1 MKLPEEIPN
10 SAATTPPVEQST
22 DEPEVTLTRQ
32 HVRGYSKLHS
42 KEGRD
47 MVAEEVRGLRADYF
61 SRIRQL
67 EDSLA
72 LVSSQLAEKKANYAE
87 VGAAIPELEREL
99 AALEGSSLNSFLSL
113 LNLNRKER
121 SLKRE
126 AILQEGTF
134 KELEISTG
142 RLTETL
148 EALKRERDSRT
159 ELEQA
164 KDRVKGFYAEQKAE
178 LKTEVLKL
186 FVEQAKIRD
195 INRISQEHDVMF
207 VHGIHPK
214 FVPKQN
220 SLMHNQADWQTKLKV
235 TLAFA
240 PTVSSSTL
248 SDGDGP
254 DAMWARMGVILNGGQ
269 AESASR
275 DDNATQARGFEK
287 RSESQTKMTD
297 YEIQSAISGRYM
309 RGAKRYNEFSV
320 ATPKIAG
327 FYFSREETK
336 NSPPDLVPLSEIT
349 ETCTALR
356 LPLYEIVKGQPYR
369 THVDEKTGEIIRGEP
384 VQKGDLV
391 KSSWKISEIERS
403 QIIEEL
409 LDTSPFKII
418 PEEGENLDARAH
430 GVETYLNL
438 NLKKLPQK
446 KLAGVKST
454 TTSGIY
460 TYSIDSTVNALTR
473 SCDVPFRKKELTNE
487 ERLAWQIHDDLP
499 RNLYRRNMDEWHPN
513 SSTYITERL
522 SINTS
527 SYFNTETYLQALD
540 KEVSVFLELKGQFS
554 LFSSLTAE
562 KKEQKKEWLGKQLA
576 FHLRGFG
583 ETAAEFGE
591 TKLAEKAKSIAD
603 RLGTEN
609 EYQDVLKRR
618 INTRGF
624 FRLTKEDIKYLQEGT
639 VIEV

>member
-1 MKLPEEIPN
+1 MKLPQEIPN

-42 KEGRD
+42 KEERD
-47 MVAEEVRGLRADYF
+47 MVAEEVRGLRTDYF

-72 LVSSQLAEKKANYAE
+72 LVSSQLAEKKAKYAE

-384 VQKGDLV
+384 VQKEDLV

-409 LDTSPFKII
+409 VDASPFKIV
-418 PEEGENLDARAH
+418 PQEGDYMDARAQ
-430 GVETYLNL
+430 GVEKYLNL
-438 NLKKLPQK
+438 EFEKLPK
-446 KLAGVKST
+446 EKLAEVKST

-460 TYSIDSTVNALTR
+460 TYRVDSSGKDLER
-473 SCDVPFRKKELTNE
+473 SCVVPFREKELTKE
-487 ERLAWQIHDDLP
+487 ERWQWNVFDDLP
-499 RNLYRRNMDEWHPN
+499 RALNRRAMDKWNQTHRV
-513 SSTYITERL
+513 SITSRWIIETL
-522 SINTS
+522 E
-527 SYFNTETYLQALD
+527 YFDAETFLQALSH
-540 KEVSVFLELKGQFS
+540 EVSRFVSLKGQFEM
-554 LFSSLTAE
+554 LAGRE
-562 KKEQKKEWLGKQLA
+562 VGKKQHLGNQLA
-576 FHLRGFG
+576 FFLHGFG
-583 ETAAEFGE
+583 EAARQFGE
-591 TKLAEKAKSIAD
+591 VKIAEKARLIAD
-603 RLGTEN
+603 RLTGES
-609 EYQDVLKRR
+609 EYQEVLKKR
-618 INTRGF
+618 TGSRGF
-624 FRLTKEDIKYLQEGT
+624 FRLTKEDIKYLQEGR
-639 VIEV
+639 VNEV